1 MKAKL
6 LSLAARVD
14 ALTLRERV
22 LLFAAAAAIIAFL
35 AHFSVLGPMLRKHD
49 ALRAQI
55 SQQENHIAGIDAEI
69 TASVQAY
76 QVDPDA
82 PARTRLAAVQA
93 ETAQLSDELRAM
105 QHGLVAPER
114 MSPLLEA
121 ILRANARLQL
131 VSMRTLAVEPLSA
144 PPGAPAKA
152 ASTAAT
158 GPEAQAAG
166 KSVDL
171 LYRHGVEVTVR
182 GRYLDMVDYMSALEA
197 MPAQLFWGK
206 AELAVEQYPTSRL
219 TLTLYTLSLDRKWMM
234 L

>member
-1 MKAKL
+1 VKEKL

-22 LLFAAAAAIIAFL
+22 LLFAAAVAIIGFV
-35 AHFSVLGPMLRKHD
+35 AHFTVLGPMLRKHD

-55 SQQENHIAGIDAEI
+55 NQQENNIAGIDAEI

-82 PARTRLAAVQA
+82 PARTRLAAVQS
-93 ETAQLSDELRAM
+93 ETAKLGDELRAM

-144 PPGAPAKA
+144 PPDASAKA
-152 ASTAAT
+152 AGTVAAV
-158 GPEAQAAG
+158 PEAQAS

-197 MPAQLFWGK
+197 MPSQLFWGK
-206 AELAVEQYPTSRL
+206 AELTVEEYPTSRL